1 MDRYLTSVL
10 RQETQAGPGERL
22 SFSLEGE
29 RTSQICRLRFISLSF
44 SLSVSLCATSLQHH
58 TVVCNSLNCHY
69 PSPTQRGLKEPVLK
83 ATHTLKRGRISLCEK
98 KKCVKEWMCV
108 CVCLTWCH
116 QWRKGGTQVSVAEVL
131 IRATLESSPWTC
143 VPRVLSC
150 TQTKCQN
157 CACLCNTNERGL
169 VSIL

>member
-29 RTSQICRLRFISLSF
+29 RTSQICRLRFI

-83 ATHTLKRGRISLCEK
+83 ATHTLKGAGFHYVK
-98 KKCVKEWMCV
+98 KKMCERVDV
-108 CVCLTWCH
+108 CVCLSYLMS
-116 QWRKGGTQVSVAEVL
+116 SVEEGWDASL
-131 IRATLESSPWTC
+131 CCRSLDP
-143 VPRVLSC
+143 
-150 TQTKCQN
+150 
-157 CACLCNTNERGL
+157 CNTRELSLNVRSTCPFMYTNKMSEL
-169 VSIL
+169 CMSM

>member
-10 RQETQAGPGERL
+10 RQETQAGPGGRL

-98 KKCVKEWMCV
+98 KMCERVDV
-108 CVCLTWCH
+108 CVCLSYLMS
-116 QWRKGGTQVSVAEVL
+116 SVEEGWDASL
-131 IRATLESSPWTC
+131 CCRSLDP
-143 VPRVLSC
+143 
-150 TQTKCQN
+150 
-157 CACLCNTNERGL
+157 CNTRELSLNVRSTCPFMYTNKMSEL
-169 VSIL
+169 CMSM

>member
-44 SLSVSLCATSLQHH
+44 SLPPSLSLSACATSLQHH

-83 ATHTLKRGRISLCEK
+83 ATRTLKRGRISFCEK
-98 KKCVKEWMCV
+98 KQTCERVDVCV
-108 CVCLTWCH
+108 CVFVLLDVMS
-116 QWRKGGTQVSVAEVL
+116 GG
-131 IRATLESSPWTC
+131 
-143 VPRVLSC
+143 RVGCKSLLQKS
-150 TQTKCQN
+150 
-157 CACLCNTNERGL
+157 
-169 VSIL
+169 

>member
-29 RTSQICRLRFISLSF
+29 RTSQICRLRFISPSF

-83 ATHTLKRGRISLCEK
+83 ATHTLKGAGFHYVK
-98 KKCVKEWMCV
+98 KKMCERVDV
-108 CVCLTWCH
+108 CVCLSYLMS
-116 QWRKGGTQVSVAEVL
+116 SVEEGWDASL
-131 IRATLESSPWTC
+131 CCRSLDP
-143 VPRVLSC
+143 
-150 TQTKCQN
+150 
-157 CACLCNTNERGL
+157 CNTRELSLNVRSTCPFMYTNKMSEL
-169 VSIL
+169 CMSM

>member
-98 KKCVKEWMCV
+98 KNVWKSGCV
-108 CVCLTWCH
+108 CVCLSYLMS
-116 QWRKGGTQVSVAEVL
+116 SVEEGWDASL
-131 IRATLESSPWTC
+131 CCRSLDP
-143 VPRVLSC
+143 
-150 TQTKCQN
+150 
-157 CACLCNTNERGL
+157 CNTRELSLNVRSTCPFMYTNKMSEL
-169 VSIL
+169 CMSM